1 MVDFATMSDDE
12 FEELIKKEAK
22 QIKEVREKMSFA
34 ERQDMKTLARKFSNP
49 TPEEIEAKHKDVKLF
64 LGQLV
69 LDNFH
74 LFDKETRNIIGGNHW
89 KYYRERLD
97 NYIESLKM

>member
-1 MVDFATMSDDE
+1 MADSDTIPNDE
-12 FEELIKKEAK
+12 LEKTIKKEAK
-22 QIKEVREKMSFA
+22 EAAEMRSFA
-34 ERQDMKTLARKFSNP
+34 ERHDLKTLARKFSNP

-89 KYYRERLD
+89 KHYRERLD